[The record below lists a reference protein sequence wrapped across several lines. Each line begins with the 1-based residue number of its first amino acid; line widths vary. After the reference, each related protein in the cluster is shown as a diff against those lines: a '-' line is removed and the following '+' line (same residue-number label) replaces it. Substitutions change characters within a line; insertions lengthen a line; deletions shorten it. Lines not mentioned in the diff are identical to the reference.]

1 MKNNRRF
8 ISAFFSVMLT
18 IAFVSS
24 FITDVSFKFSNHM
37 HASASSEKTNII
49 TTFETGLKFSNAD
62 EENSKLSSENE
73 IYYTDLFFGYPY
85 YLSNEYASNYVSTVR
100 DGYSSILSGYTDT
113 DLFFSAL
120 ETASSDAWEVLIN
133 SAWTSVC
140 GEQYELSSSLM
151 NKAIDN
157 ATLDIMS
164 QLYSNNLSDNFFSTS
179 SEVNKAV
186 SYFKDLLSTSAIA
199 GGMDGLKA
207 IDESM
212 IVTEVADAFP
222 NINASEIE
230 RFIKV
235 SKSNEIVGKFK
246 AGEVIDFV
254 ENVDLSIKILAT
266 YALIYEVSLAEI
278 DTLMGT
284 VDSDTLFYESLSRI
298 RKKVSGNFATFAI
311 EEIKKDKSL
320 DAVVG
325 FCDKLS
331 LSLVTDSQL
340 ATLIAKMI
348 IKAGT
353 WLTFDII
360 YPVADAEELLTAT
373 YLSQMT
379 QEIETAI
386 TEKKIKFSGMF
397 TSSDI
402 VEYEMLYE
410 AYIGMILA
418 TLSSTKACCK
428 NDADEALID
437 TYIKSFSNF
446 SYEGYIQSCKNLVLN
461 TPIDERVT
469 RQVIESQYAVNN
481 SNFDILPASD
491 EVVEGKIYL
500 FDGKVLHGFTFKYD
514 YEFNADAIIAHDV
527 TILGYTQYT
536 QNGTT
541 IYYFK
546 GKEITVT
553 IPKDIEVNIGGELK
567 LGIESSEGIGYL
579 KIDGTLN
586 VASDMNM
593 TTAPQLMMDSEKSYL
608 LVNGNLNTKTSSGEE
623 TLKGILSNVKNG
635 TIEVKGNITQY
646 QLPSTSQNTLI
657 LSGSDTQLLSQ
668 SLGEFN
674 VCSFYNY
681 NTAEVLLNT
690 YININGDYYSPLTRV
705 TTNGHSVN
713 LFTNAKL
720 HNDQKYSAMRFVRD
734 YTFTESLTLDSNI
747 TVIGYTKDNLSVYF
761 KGKEIT
767 VTIPKDIEVN
777 IGGELKLGIESS
789 EGIGYLKIDGTLN
802 VASDMNMTTAPQLM
816 MDSEK
821 SYLLVNGNLNTK
833 TSSGGETLK
842 GILSNVKNGTIEVK
856 GNVTQF
862 QLTSNSQNKLILS
875 GSETQTLSQNFNNI
889 ITNIVN
895 IQNTSTEGAVFKNNV
910 IISTLFNHNQNNFT
924 ASGTFPDYDGDGLKD
939 NVDPYPLVGDACTI
953 TILSE
958 DGTKGTV
965 SESIEVTG
973 GTEVTIYAVAN
984 DGYEF
989 AYWTDNNSNIISES
1003 PTYTFVA
1010 KSGMTLTA
1018 FFVEKIESTTTEPP
1032 TLSTTT
1038 STTIET
1044 ATSSTSTSTTTET
1057 TTSSTTTSTTTSS
1070 TSASTSTETTSS
1082 TSTSTS
1088 TTTTPTHIASDEK
1101 LCDWAVKD
1109 YTEKTGVTPE
1119 NAEIEYTADGNAMIT
1134 LTDAEGNILDVY
1146 NIDPFTGV
1154 GTESDG
1160 DEVNLPQTGY
1170 SVVYNYIMLAAAA
1183 MVLFGIYAM
1192 VKSRR
1197 KDEE

>member
-49 TTFETGLKFSNAD
+49 TTFETVLKFSNAD
-62 EENSKLSSENE
+62 EENPKLSNENE

-140 GEQYELSSSLM
+140 GEQYELSSSLK

-186 SYFKDLLSTSAIA
+186 SCFKDLLSTSAIA

-469 RQVIESQYAVNN
+469 RQVIESQYAVSN

-500 FDGKVLHGFTFKYD
+500 FDGKVLHGIILPYNFKFTNNVVID
-514 YEFNADAIIAHDV
+514 GEVNIS
-527 TILGYTQYT
+527 TG
-536 QNGTT
+536 N
-541 IYYFK
+541 IY
-546 GKEITVT
+546 VT
-553 IPKDIEVNIGGELK
+553 IPEGIEVTINGDLTTEYTNERTATI
-567 LGIESSEGIGYL
+567 SYFPPQYGYL
-579 KIDGTLN
+579 EIIGRLN
-586 VASDMNM
+586 VYGNLKSYHARQIIMEN
-593 TTAPQLMMDSEKSYL
+593 EKSYL
-608 LVNGNLNTKTSSGEE
+608 FISGDMNTLLSDTTNSRYNSQADYSMLNRVS
-623 TLKGILSNVKNG
+623 NG
-635 TIEVKGNITQY
+635 TIEVQGSIATFN
-646 QLPSTSQNTLI
+646 LPDSSNNTLI
-657 LSGSDTQLLSQ
+657 LSGDKQ
-668 SLGEFN
+668 
-674 VCSFYNY
+674 
-681 NTAEVLLNT
+681 
-690 YININGDYYSPLTRV
+690 
-705 TTNGHSVN
+705 
-713 LFTNAKL
+713 
-720 HNDQKYSAMRFVRD
+720 
-734 YTFTESLTLDSNI
+734 
-747 TVIGYTKDNLSVYF
+747 
-761 KGKEIT
+761 
-767 VTIPKDIEVN
+767 
-777 IGGELKLGIESS
+777 
-789 EGIGYLKIDGTLN
+789 
-802 VASDMNMTTAPQLM
+802 
-816 MDSEK
+816 
-821 SYLLVNGNLNTK
+821 
-833 TSSGGETLK
+833 
-842 GILSNVKNGTIEVK
+842 
-856 GNVTQF
+856 
-862 QLTSNSQNKLILS
+862 
-875 GSETQTLSQNFNNI
+875 QTLSKKYGKLNFDTIIINNQSEYGVSFDVTI
-889 ITNIVN
+889 NVN
-895 IQNTSTEGAVFKNNV
+895 K
-910 IISTLFNHNQNNFT
+910 LFNHDQNNFT
-924 ASGTFPDYDGDGLKD
+924 ASGTFPDYDGDGLND

-989 AYWTDNNSNIISES
+989 AYWMDNNSNVISES

-1018 FFVEKIESTTTEPP
+1018 FFVEKIESTTTE
-1032 TLSTTT
+1032 TTTSSTSTYTTTETTTSSTTTSTATETTTSSTSTSTSTEITTSSTTSTTTETTTTSTTT
-1038 STTIET
+1038 STTTET
-1044 ATSSTSTSTTTET
+1044 TTSSTITSTTTETTTSSTSTSTTTET
-1057 TTSSTTTSTTTSS
+1057 TTSSTTTT
-1070 TSASTSTETTSS
+1070 
-1082 TSTSTS
+1082 
-1088 TTTTPTHIASDEK
+1088 
-1101 LCDWAVKD
+1101 
-1109 YTEKTGVTPE
+1109 
-1119 NAEIEYTADGNAMIT
+1119 
-1134 LTDAEGNILDVY
+1134 
-1146 NIDPFTGV
+1146 
-1154 GTESDG
+1154 
-1160 DEVNLPQTGY
+1160 LPQTGY
-1170 SVVYNYIMLAAAA
+1170 SVIYNYIMLAAAA
-1183 MVLFGIYAM
+1183 MMIFGIYAM
-1192 VKSRR
+1192 AKSRKR
-1197 KDEE
+1197 DEE